1 MDEKKSSTHRLAQG
15 LGILLAA
22 LALLVQGRLLLAA
35 LLQVLILPLG
45 SLLALTHGEEM
56 SQVADQI
63 QVCRSSAIGLL
74 PLEAQMIR
82 CVVVFLSLLQA
93 AVAAAGAILM
103 HEEVVPFLV
112 SSAMHKLL
120 YSRREPCN

>member
-56 SQVADQI
+56 SQVADQ
-63 QVCRSSAIGLL
+63 VCRSSAIGLL

-82 CVVVFLSLLQA
+82 CVVVCLALLQA

-120 YSRREPCN
+120 